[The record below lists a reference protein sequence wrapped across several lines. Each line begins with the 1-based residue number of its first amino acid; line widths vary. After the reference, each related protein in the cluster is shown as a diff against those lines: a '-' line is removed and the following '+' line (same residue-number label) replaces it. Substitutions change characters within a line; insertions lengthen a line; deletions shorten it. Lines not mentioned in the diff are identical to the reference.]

1 MRDGE
6 EQRPC
11 RILLVDDSESYR
23 TALSKLLSREKDVY
37 IVGEAA
43 DGRAALE
50 LTLKLRP
57 DVLIMDVMMPR
68 KQSLRR
74 YKRVAKGRCLP
85 RGPRA
90 KERTDSHSTD
100 RPIPKHFPNQLPTAH
115 SSTTAGKRSLSHV
128 SSQ

>member
-85 RGPRA
+85 RGPLH
-90 KERTDSHSTD
+90 HSV
-100 RPIPKHFPNQLPTAH
+100 QQSAH
-115 SSTTAGKRSLSHV
+115 GNS
-128 SSQ
+128 

>member
-74 YKRVAKGRCLP
+74 CAGHAKSPWLGC
-85 RGPRA
+85 GPRA

-100 RPIPKHFPNQLPTAH
+100 RPIPKPFPDPLAAAH
-115 SSTTAGKRSLSHV
+115 GSTTKRV
-128 SSQ
+128 